1 MYKLIIIPI
10 AVMLVSLGSCSEDKL
25 TIINSSSISIE
36 EESDLKFSREEEKLA
51 RDVYLFSYEKYG
63 NVIFNNIAKS
73 EQQHMDQILM
83 LLNNYQIKDPA
94 SSQIG
99 VFTDQDLQKLYNELT
114 AKSNISIIDA
124 LEVGAIIEDLDINDL
139 KILASRTD
147 KFEILNVY
155 EKLQCGSRN
164 HLRSYINQLDLNN
177 IEYFPEY
184 ISTEDFNDI
193 ISQTNEQC
201 VRVTL

>member
-10 AVMLVSLGSCSEDKL
+10 AVMLLSLGSCSEDKT
-25 TIINSSSISIE
+25 TIINSSSLSIE
-36 EESDLKFSREEEKLA
+36 EENDLMFSREEEKLA

-73 EQQHMDQILM
+73 EQQHMDQVLM

-147 KFEILNVY
+147 KLDLLSVY
-155 EKLQCGSRN
+155 DNLQCGSRN
-164 HLRSYINQLDLNN
+164 HLRSYINQLD
-177 IEYFPEY
+177 IK
-184 ISTEDFNDI
+184 
-193 ISQTNEQC
+193 
-201 VRVTL
+201 

>member
-1 MYKLIIIPI
+1 M
-10 AVMLVSLGSCSEDKL
+10 AAMLFSIGSCSDDKT
-25 TIINSSSISIE
+25 TIINTSSLSTE
-36 EESDLKFSREEEKLA
+36 EENDLKFSREEEKLA

-73 EQQHMDQILM
+73 EQQHMDQVLL
-83 LLNNYQIKDPA
+83 LLNNYQITDPA

-114 AKSNISIIDA
+114 AKSNISIISA
-124 LEVGAIIEDLDINDL
+124 LEVGAFIEDLDINDL
-139 KILASRTD
+139 NILASRTD
-147 KFEILNVY
+147 KLDLLSVY
-155 EKLQCGSRN
+155 DNLQCGSRN

-177 IEYFPEY
+177 VKYVPEY
-184 ISTEDFNDI
+184 ISTDDFNDI

-201 VRVTL
+201 GRETL